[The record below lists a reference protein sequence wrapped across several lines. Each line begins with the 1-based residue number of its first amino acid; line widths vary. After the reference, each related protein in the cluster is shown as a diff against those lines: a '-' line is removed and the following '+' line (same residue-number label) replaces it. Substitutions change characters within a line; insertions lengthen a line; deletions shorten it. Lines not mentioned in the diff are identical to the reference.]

1 LELAKFD
8 GISFLF
14 FLAKFEL
21 FVTNSMYLHLAWST
35 FLIVL
40 SFHQLAIM
48 TVLFS
53 MLATGRTYQQ
63 TIQTEKYIHMYKIV
77 KNKEE
82 KYVNKEIKIF

>member
-1 LELAKFD
+1 
-8 GISFLF
+8 
-14 FLAKFEL
+14 
-21 FVTNSMYLHLAWST
+21 
-35 FLIVL
+35 
-40 SFHQLAIM
+40 M

>member
-1 LELAKFD
+1 
-8 GISFLF
+8 
-14 FLAKFEL
+14 
-21 FVTNSMYLHLAWST
+21 MYLHLAWST